1 MIKNLISKVL
11 AREHAIQTALCIS
24 VPSKSFQE
32 RNYEID
38 YQDAYFIWLMGLYD
52 DLKMW
57 IRIRTIDF
65 NVIEGE
71 KKEKKGRKNSMVS
84 AREHAINQTSFFL
97 HAVKK
102 FKNEIRGFNWVIM
115 RSIIRMSTLYD

>member
-38 YQDAYFIWLMGLYD
+38 YQDAYFI
-52 DLKMW
+52 
-57 IRIRTIDF
+57 
-65 NVIEGE
+65 
-71 KKEKKGRKNSMVS
+71 
-84 AREHAINQTSFFL
+84 
-97 HAVKK
+97 
-102 FKNEIRGFNWVIM
+102 
-115 RSIIRMSTLYD
+115 